1 MLKKTLLLLLC
12 SALLLTGCSQD
23 SPSENSTPGSQADSG
38 QADHSNDPSE
48 DAVDDN
54 SDDTAGNAPSGT
66 DDTTDEISEND
77 TRKPETVSLVMNK
90 TNGNEKVSVTLIGL
104 KQYDKLENDSYTD
117 TPEEDNVYL
126 VMFLQ
131 VSNHDNGDDY
141 INPEN
146 LSATVD
152 GNEIQNCALFNP
164 PESYE
169 PIFNHI
175 SNGEERM
182 GFIAWQV
189 PSDWQKLEMEYDGWQ
204 DTCNLIVTADVSP
217 DMLCDPPELK

>member
-1 MLKKTLLLLLC
+1 MFKKTLLLLLC
-12 SALLLTGCSQD
+12 SALLLTGCSQG
-23 SPSENSTPGSQADSG
+23 SPSENNASDPQTDIGQTDRADGS
-38 QADHSNDPSE
+38 SE
-48 DAVDDN
+48 DPADN
-54 SDDTAGNAPSGT
+54 TPDGTTGDTTSGT
-66 DDTTDEISEND
+66 DGISDEVPEND
-77 TRKPETVSLVMNK
+77 TREPETVSLVMNK

-117 TPEEDNVYL
+117 TPEEGNVYL